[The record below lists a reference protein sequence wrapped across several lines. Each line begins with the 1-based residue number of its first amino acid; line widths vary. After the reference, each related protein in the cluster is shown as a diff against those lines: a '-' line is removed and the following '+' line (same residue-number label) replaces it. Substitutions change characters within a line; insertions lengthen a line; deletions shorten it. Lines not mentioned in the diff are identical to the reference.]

1 MNLKLS
7 AYDENML
14 SGRQGKARQL
24 AMETMVKV
32 AKAFNVEEFTD
43 IVSVQTISQFGELHV
58 SGSGWVE
65 RLTCMGGKC
74 CVPTTQDP
82 ASIPFS
88 VYKEMGYDE
97 TIAENQLRLQDM
109 IIELGQLPTWSCT
122 PYYQGNTPRFG
133 QNVAWAESSSVS
145 YANSVLGARTN
156 RTPAGIDLCAALTGR
171 IPKYGLYLTESRR
184 AQIKVVLEAGELSDL
199 DYNTLGIILGKV
211 CGEKIPCIYG
221 MPPTASNDNLKQLG
235 AAAASS
241 GSVALFHAIGV
252 TPEAML
258 SDPFDIHKP
267 EDEILVTRKMLEE
280 TQQSLSTKNPGD
292 VDLVVVGCPHSS
304 SSEVIEIHKLMSGEK
319 VKKGK
324 QFWIYTTLE
333 TESLM
338 ERMGIVDQL
347 KEAGVLILS
356 QNCLM
361 VGQLVGS
368 YGTLMT
374 NSGKFASYIPSEF
387 AVELV
392 YGSTEDCVRAVIQ

>member
-1 MNLKLS
+1 MNIKLS
-7 AYDENML
+7 KYDEELL
-14 SGRQGKARQL
+14 SGKHGEAKEL
-24 AMETMVKV
+24 AMTMLVKL
-32 AKAFNVEEFTD
+32 AKAFAVEEFVD

-58 SGSGWVE
+58 SGSCWVE
-65 RLTCMGGKC
+65 KFACLGGEC

-82 ASIPFS
+82 ASIPYE
-88 VYKEMGYDE
+88 VYQEMGYDE
-97 TIAENQLRLQDM
+97 ELADSQLKLQEA
-109 IIELGQLPTWSCT
+109 IIKLGQLPTWSCT
-122 PYYQGNTPRFG
+122 PYYQGNTPRLG

-171 IPKYGLYLTESRR
+171 MPKYGLYLPENRQ
-184 AQIKVVLEAGELSDL
+184 AGIKIILEAGELSDL

-221 MPPTASNDNLKQLG
+221 MPPAAKNDNLKQLG

-252 TPEAML
+252 TPEAVL
-258 SDPFDIHKP
+258 GDPFLGQQP
-267 EDEILVTRKMLEE
+267 AEEIVITRGMLEE
-280 TQQSLSTKNPGD
+280 TQHGLSTPHPGT

-304 SSEVIEIHKLMSGEK
+304 AAEVMEINRLMKG
-319 VKKGK
+319 KKIKAPK
-324 QFWIYTTLE
+324 QFWIYTTRE

-338 ERMGIVDQL
+338 ERMGIAGQL
-347 KEAGVLILS
+347 KAAGARILS

-368 YGTLMT
+368 YHTLMT

-387 AVELV
+387 DVELV
-392 YGSTEDCVRAVIQ
+392 YGSIKDCIEAVVQ